1 MMPSYPQRQ
10 QRYIQLTGYNIRGKR
25 TGNAKSV
32 FYSLLEGFEAM
43 DLHRKYTHTQ
53 HYNYLRSLIITH
65 THITTIYVYIYSNI
79 YHYLCV
85 FNFCKRICFE
95 LYFLASTTT
104 GAIEDIPM
112 HQYLHPPPFTS
123 LSLSLS
129 LSLLQPGC
137 LVSSLSRPSFP

>member
-25 TGNAKSV
+25 TGKAKSA
-32 FYSLLEGFEAM
+32 FYSLLEGFQAM
-43 DLHRKYTHTQ
+43 DLHRKYTHTHTQ

-65 THITTIYVYIYSNI
+65 THTHTHITTIYVCVYSNI

-95 LYFLASTTT
+95 LYFLASTIT

-129 LSLLQPGC
+129 LSLFCSRG
-137 LVSSLSRPSFP
+137 VS